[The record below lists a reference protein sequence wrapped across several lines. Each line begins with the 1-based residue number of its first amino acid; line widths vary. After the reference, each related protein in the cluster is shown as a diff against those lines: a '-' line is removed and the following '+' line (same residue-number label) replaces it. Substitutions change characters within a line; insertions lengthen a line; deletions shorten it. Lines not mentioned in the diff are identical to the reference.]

1 MPKLTL
7 SQKLEGVEDG
17 TFVLIKGKVA
27 FARLA
32 SQYSFDELDKINASR
47 PKGKYPE
54 SRPYTTLTIQDP
66 EVQPDYN
73 RLNDPNTADSQAT
86 AERVISEQFY
96 TSKSGKS
103 AGQLHYSAINKTKN
117 LPNYFKANP
126 AENKYDQFV
135 LEGEPAP
142 GTDVLMQLR
151 IYIIDREG
159 NQRYGVSLDSVF
171 FTDPNGQINYFG
183 NAGAQVNPAL
193 ESMGIILSAPPVAH
207 PAQAPQPA
215 VDNQVD
221 NTGLPAGNPAPDQNR
236 GYQPQSNQGPAVNQN
251 MTQGYTPQSQQQAQP
266 QQTQQQA
273 PAPQQQF
280 QQPQNQQTYQPQQQP
295 LEKPQPSQSA
305 FTDSPWPQQQ
315 TQPQQQAQPQQDN
328 NSQSPW
334 PQSQPGI
341 TFNNN

>member
-32 SQYSFDELDKINASR
+32 SQYSFDELEKINASR

-126 AENKYDQFV
+126 TENKYDQFV

-142 GTDVLMQLR
+142 GTEVLMQLR

-221 NTGLPAGNPAPDQNR
+221 NTGLPAGNPAPDQNQA
-236 GYQPQSNQGPAVNQN
+236 YQPQSNQGPAVNQN
-251 MTQGYTPQSQQQAQP
+251 MTQGYTPQSQQQA
-266 QQTQQQA
+266 

-280 QQPQNQQTYQPQQQP
+280 QQPQNQQAYQPQQQP

-315 TQPQQQAQPQQDN
+315 PQQDT

-341 TFNNN
+341 TFNN

>member
-142 GTDVLMQLR
+142 GTEVLMQLR

-159 NQRYGVSLDSVF
+159 NQRYGVSLDSVI

-183 NAGAQVNPAL
+183 NAGSQVNPAL

-221 NTGLPAGNPAPDQNR
+221 NTGLPAGNPAPDQNQ
-236 GYQPQSNQGPAVNQN
+236 GYQPQSQQGPAVNQN

-266 QQTQQQA
+266 QQNQQQA

-280 QQPQNQQTYQPQQQP
+280 QQPQNQQAYQPQNQP

-305 FTDSPWPQQQ
+305 FTDSPWPQQ
-315 TQPQQQAQPQQDN
+315 QPQQDN

>member
-32 SQYSFDELDKINASR
+32 SQYSFDELEKINASR

-183 NAGAQVNPAL
+183 NAGGQINPAL
-193 ESMGIILSAPPVAH
+193 EDMGIILSAPPVAH

-251 MTQGYTPQSQQQAQP
+251 MTQGYNPQTQQQAQP
-266 QQTQQQA
+266 QQNQQQA

-280 QQPQNQQTYQPQQQP
+280 QQPQNQQAYQPQQQP

>member
-1 MPKLTL
+1 M
-7 SQKLEGVEDG
+7 
-17 TFVLIKGKVA
+17 
-27 FARLA
+27 
-32 SQYSFDELDKINASR
+32 
-47 PKGKYPE
+47 E
-54 SRPYTTLTIQDP
+54 S
-66 EVQPDYN
+66 
-73 RLNDPNTADSQAT
+73 
-86 AERVISEQFY
+86 
-96 TSKSGKS
+96 
-103 AGQLHYSAINKTKN
+103 
-117 LPNYFKANP
+117 
-126 AENKYDQFV
+126 
-135 LEGEPAP
+135 
-142 GTDVLMQLR
+142 
-151 IYIIDREG
+151 EG
-159 NQRYGVSLDSVF
+159 NQPYGVSLDSVF

-251 MTQGYTPQSQQQAQP
+251 MTQGYTPQTQQQAQP
-266 QQTQQQA
+266 QQNQQQA

-280 QQPQNQQTYQPQQQP
+280 QQPQNQQAYQPQQQP